1 MNPRIVYL
9 LGLTLAWLAPTLYAA
24 EPVMFDKTKTYCFGR
39 YLVDIP
45 VEAEL
50 KGQGNNYYAASIK
63 SGKGM
68 PDFTARMNAAL
79 TKRKNEPGKH
89 GFKYVKSVYPEGGD
103 RQIVVGKADLWGST
117 AYSIDAFVRMSLQ
130 KTGAGQFFYLSEE
143 GLPANDIDA
152 IVDNYRQILAAIRYR
167 GEREIPSEPGF
178 CIANGV
184 IANDGK
190 TPQAENASLA
200 FQLKKNP
207 DVWIRIESNVLFRSQ
222 PSL

>member
-9 LGLTLAWLAPTLYAA
+9 LGLTLTWLAPTLYAA

-50 KGQGNNYYAASIK
+50 KGQGNTYQGARIASEKMGTAALQARIDQKIKDLKARTYAASYYQFNKEIK
-63 SGKGM
+63 
-68 PDFTARMNAAL
+68 L
-79 TKRKNEPGKH
+79 EKNGTILLGYDDP
-89 GFKYVKSVYPEGGD
+89 FNTPM
-103 RQIVVGKADLWGST
+103 
-117 AYSIDAFVRMSLQ
+117 YSIDTFKWDWGWAFTTSKGAYDDQQIDSLVSRFS
-130 KTGAGQFFYLSEE
+130 TYLRS
-143 GLPANDIDA
+143 L
-152 IVDNYRQILAAIRYR
+152 RYR
-167 GEREIPSEPGF
+167 DQRDIPTEPGI
-178 CIANGV
+178 CIKNGF